1 MIPPFIIFHSNR
13 QVGGWLAFH
22 LNYGGKKVLKEWMI
36 ANISKPF
43 PNKIVK
49 QELAASSNL
58 THLQLENWLK
68 HARRSKWFEIEKQK
82 NN

>member
-1 MIPPFIIFHSNR
+1 MTAVCIKNVIF
-13 QVGGWLAFH
+13 QIGD
-22 LNYGGKKVLKEWMI
+22 KKVLKEWMI

-43 PNKIVK
+43 PSKIVK